1 MAAEYKRQ
9 STREWVTF
17 WESKRTKV
25 SCAECRQTKAASYLR
40 HHMERSHSIV
50 LAQTKGVDVRGG
62 GAETYVVSF
71 SWILKSVEYPVEGN
85 PGKGKHP
92 RETAGLLHVLTLEGK
107 CGNFSVVTGTAT
119 EV

>member
-1 MAAEYKRQ
+1 MVEGA
-9 STREWVTF
+9 TFRER
-17 WESKRTKV
+17 KRTRL
-25 SCAECRQTKAASYLR
+25 SCAECGEGMLVSSLR

-92 RETAGLLHVLTLEGK
+92 RETAGVLHVLTLEGK